1 MKHFEIAVYGL
12 GVMGSSLAK
21 NLVGKGF
28 STALFGKS
36 LEERERFQTKGDFA
50 IFPSEE
56 EMVNALKRPRVIFMM
71 VTAGKAVD
79 EVIHTLVPLLEA
91 GDILIDGGNSHFK
104 DTQRRYHMLLEKG
117 IEFLGV
123 GVSGGER
130 GALRGPSM
138 MVGGSKKA
146 WDSCGTIL
154 QKIAARIGDEYCCN
168 YLGKEGAGHY
178 VKMVHNGIEYA
189 MIQLIAD
196 YYSVMKKGLGLR
208 HSEIAELFAHWKNTE
223 LNSYLIEIT
232 AAVLAKKDEDGEPL
246 VEKILDVAQQKGT
259 GSWTLEEAIAR
270 GVYTPTICE
279 AVFTRN
285 FSQDVQLRKKGA
297 QVLKATINAVQLEGY
312 EEKLRNALYLS
323 MIISYAQG
331 IALIEKASREYGWE
345 IDLPLAVS
353 LWREGCIIRSELL
366 KDIVK
371 ALKES
376 EKNILLSQSF
386 GDLEKGEKALRKIS
400 AKAIEAGIAVP
411 TLLSVISYYDSC
423 RTEKMNVN
431 IVQGLRDCF
440 GAHTYERTDKE
451 GSFHTVWMEGEE

>member
-1 MKHFEIAVYGL
+1 MKDFEIAVYGL

-21 NLVGKGF
+21 NLIGRGF
-28 STALFGKS
+28 STALFDKS

-50 IFPSEE
+50 IFPTEK
-56 EMVNALKRPRVIFMM
+56 EMVNALKRPRIIFMM

-79 EVIHTLVPLLEA
+79 EVIHTLVPLLED

-104 DTQRRYHMLLEKG
+104 DTQRRFYMLLEKG
-117 IEFLGV
+117 IDYLGV

-146 WDSCGTIL
+146 WDSCGSIL
-154 QKIAARIGDEYCCN
+154 QKMAAKVGDEYCCN

-196 YYSVMKKGLGLR
+196 YFSVMKKGLGLS
-208 HSEIAELFAHWKNTE
+208 HQEIAELFAYWKNTE

-232 AAVLAKKDEDGEPL
+232 AAVLAKKDDDGAPL

-270 GVYTPTICE
+270 GVYAPTICE
-279 AVFTRN
+279 AVFVRN
-285 FSQDVQLRKKGA
+285 FSQDVQLRKEGA
-297 QVLKATINAVQLEGY
+297 QVLKAATSAIQLDGY
-312 EEKLRNALYLS
+312 EEKLRYALYLS

-331 IALIEKASREYGWE
+331 IALIDKASREYGWE

-371 ALKES
+371 ALKGS

-386 GDLEKGEKALRKIS
+386 GDLEKGEKALRQIS

-431 IVQGLRDCF
+431 IVQALRDCF